1 MVAMQGFD
9 LETYLSD
16 AYQGEVFGEAFF
28 ALLAERADDSDQA
41 AKWRL
46 LEHLERH
53 VKGRLRQELERRGL
67 PRDESRAM
75 VEEGRKAACGVGA
88 FPSGVDA
95 RAFRDTMRGVVEQ
108 YRASRDA
115 APSDLK
121 EIAEFVLGH
130 EQALLAF
137 AEREVA
143 GEGAKSTQPVEEFL
157 AQTGAD
163 KDVPIPEDIQLTPL
177 DDAYRD
183 DPYPVLAELRRRA
196 PVHRDRSFG
205 RFVLTRHDDVMRV
218 LRDLEFWVD
227 VRKSNDDNYFRR
239 LQMEQMERDPS
250 MLGLDDPEHK
260 RLRVLVSRAFT
271 PRAVDRWQPIVEKV
285 ASDLLDAVDGRN
297 EFDLVE
303 ALANPLPA
311 IAIAKLLGVDDSKQ
325 ADFKRWSE
333 AAVTAGFNPFATDEE
348 KALANEAQANLDVC
362 FRAEIQKRRE
372 NPSDDLIGQMVSA
385 EEEGDKMTE
394 REIVTMADLLLV
406 AGNVTTSDLI
416 GNGVKALLENPD
428 QLARLQADPALL
440 PNAIEEM
447 LRFDPPVTQSG
458 RIAPYDFELGGVEI
472 KQGQSM
478 TTVLAAANRDPE
490 VYPDPDRFDIER
502 EDTHHQAYGG
512 GAHLCVGAHLARLEA
527 REAIGA
533 LITRFPKIRASA
545 KSYTWKRVPG
555 FRGLSEYWVS
565 VG

>member
-1 MVAMQGFD
+1 MTAMQGFD
-9 LETYLSD
+9 LETYLRD

-28 ALLAERADDSDQA
+28 ALLAERADDADQA

-67 PRDESRAM
+67 PRDESPAM
-75 VEEGRKAACGVGA
+75 VEEGRKAACGAGA

-115 APSDLK
+115 APKDLK

-163 KDVPIPEDIQLTPL
+163 KDVPIPEGIQLTPL

-260 RLRVLVSRAFT
+260 RLRNLVSGTFT
-271 PRAVDRWQPIVEKV
+271 PRAVDRWQGIVEQV
-285 ASDLLDAVDGRN
+285 ASDLLDAVDGEA
-297 EFDLVE
+297 EFDLVC

-311 IAIAKLLGVDDSKQ
+311 IAIAKLLGVDDAKQ
-325 ADFKRWSE
+325 ADFKAWSE
-333 AAVTAGFNPFATDEE
+333 ASVVAGFNPFASDEE
-348 KALANEAQANLDVC
+348 KAEAKRARHALDAC
-362 FRAEIQKRRE
+362 FRAEIQKRHE
-372 NPSDDLIGQMVSA
+372 HPSDDLIGKMVSA
-385 EEEGDKMTE
+385 NEEGERLSE
-394 REIVTMADLLLV
+394 REIVTMANLLLV

-416 GNGVKALLENPD
+416 GNGVKALCEHPD
-428 QLARLQADPALL
+428 QLARLREHPDLL

-458 RIAPYDFELGGVEI
+458 RIAPYDFEIGGVQI
-472 KQGQSM
+472 KQGQSF
-478 TTVLAAANRDPE
+478 TTILAAASRDPS
-490 VYPDPDRFDIER
+490 VYPDPDKFDIER
-502 EDTHHQAYGG
+502 EDTHHQAFGG
-512 GAHLCVGAHLARLEA
+512 GAHLCLGAHLARLEA
-527 REAIGA
+527 REALGA
-533 LITRFPKIRASA
+533 LVRRFPRLRASDRPH
-545 KSYTWKRVPG
+545 TFKRVPG
-555 FRGLSEYWVS
+555 FRGLSEYWVC
-565 VG
+565 VD

>member
-1 MVAMQGFD
+1 MTAMQGFD

-67 PRDESRAM
+67 PRDESPAM
-75 VEEGRKAACGVGA
+75 VEEGRKAACGAGA

-115 APSDLK
+115 APKDLK

-130 EQALLAF
+130 EQALLEF
-137 AEREVA
+137 AERELA

-163 KDVPIPEDIQLTPL
+163 KDVPIPEGIQLTPL

-196 PVHRDRSFG
+196 PVHRDRAFG

-239 LQMEQMERDPS
+239 LQLEQIERNPSMMTFLRSTKAWRIFSMGPWSAVMPWAAPYWMKVFTHTVVYWRTLSRCRVISGLATVHPSRQPS
-250 MLGLDDPEHK
+250 ML
-260 RLRVLVSRAFT
+260 
-271 PRAVDRWQPIVEKV
+271 
-285 ASDLLDAVDGRN
+285 
-297 EFDLVE
+297 
-303 ALANPLPA
+303 
-311 IAIAKLLGVDDSKQ
+311 
-325 ADFKRWSE
+325 
-333 AAVTAGFNPFATDEE
+333 
-348 KALANEAQANLDVC
+348 
-362 FRAEIQKRRE
+362 
-372 NPSDDLIGQMVSA
+372 
-385 EEEGDKMTE
+385 
-394 REIVTMADLLLV
+394 
-406 AGNVTTSDLI
+406 
-416 GNGVKALLENPD
+416 
-428 QLARLQADPALL
+428 
-440 PNAIEEM
+440 
-447 LRFDPPVTQSG
+447 
-458 RIAPYDFELGGVEI
+458 
-472 KQGQSM
+472 
-478 TTVLAAANRDPE
+478 
-490 VYPDPDRFDIER
+490 
-502 EDTHHQAYGG
+502 
-512 GAHLCVGAHLARLEA
+512 
-527 REAIGA
+527 
-533 LITRFPKIRASA
+533 
-545 KSYTWKRVPG
+545 
-555 FRGLSEYWVS
+555 
-565 VG
+565 